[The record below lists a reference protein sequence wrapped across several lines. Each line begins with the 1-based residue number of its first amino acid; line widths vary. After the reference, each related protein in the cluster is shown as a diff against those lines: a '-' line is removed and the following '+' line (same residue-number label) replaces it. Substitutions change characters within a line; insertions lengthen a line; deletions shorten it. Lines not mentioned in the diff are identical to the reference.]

1 MVWTLAG
8 ESARPVT
15 YEHGEIADNLLAG
28 RGFTVKFLG
37 VTGATSQ
44 QAPFY
49 PTVLAASYGVFGTG
63 SPRALLAVQVLQALA
78 GTALVLTV
86 VWLGW
91 SLVPHQPTVGW
102 IAGWGAAVYP
112 THVYMV
118 THMQVAL
125 WAALVLTLLVAVAA
139 SPRGRSSWWKAVLAG
154 VLAGFLLL
162 VEPILVIALPIV
174 AVLLAGRPSTRA
186 PRHKPPVNSF
196 ACPPPDD
203 GGPSLAQGELVLP
216 YDRNP
221 DFSCFSQCRT
231 ASIPELSEACRG
243 AAGLGPL
250 ARVATMTACAV
261 LIVAPWLWRNY
272 RVHDEFVF
280 VKSTFGY
287 AFWQGNN
294 SASWGTDKV
303 PKRSAETLRNDH
315 DGTLAGMHQALWE
328 ARHETLYIDDVLLAP
343 TGYHEFTGLSE
354 PARSRLLGARAW
366 RFVRD
371 EPARYLGL
379 CVQRLRYFLLFDETN
394 PKAANLVYRA
404 ATVVW
409 LTLTLI
415 GSLALRLNWRRLWP
429 TWAIFAVVTAFHTLT
444 IVSARFRIPIEPLS
458 FVWAAGAVAPLV
470 DNLLSDFM
478 FRPNDEA
485 RGRGWR
491 HQNSGNLHK
500 VWRL

>member
-1 MVWTLAG
+1 MLALTALALRMGVVWALTG
-8 ESARPVT
+8 KSARPVT
-15 YEHGEIADNLLAG
+15 YEHGEIAENLLAG
-28 RGFTVKFLG
+28 RGFSVKFLG
-37 VTGATSQ
+37 VSGATSQ

-49 PTVLAASYGVFGTG
+49 PSLLAAAYGIFGVG
-63 SPRALLAVQVLQALA
+63 SSNAHLAVQGVQAFA
-78 GTALVLTV
+78 GTALVLCV

-91 SLVPHQPTVGW
+91 SLVPGQPTLGW

-125 WAALVLTLLVAVAA
+125 WAALVLTLLVAVVA
-139 SPRGRSSWWKAVLAG
+139 SPHGRGFWRKAALAG
-154 VLAGFLLL
+154 LLAGLLLL
-162 VEPILVIALPIV
+162 VEPILAIALPFV
-174 AVLLAGRPSTRA
+174 AVMLVRNTRA
-186 PRHKPPVNSF
+186 SRRRVT
-196 ACPPPDD
+196 
-203 GGPSLAQGELVLP
+203 
-216 YDRNP
+216 R
-221 DFSCFSQCRT
+221 
-231 ASIPELSEACRG
+231 
-243 AAGLGPL
+243 LGPL
-250 ARVATMTACAV
+250 ARVATMTACAS

-303 PKRSAETLRNDH
+303 PKRSAEALRNDH

-328 ARHETLYIDDVLLAP
+328 ARHETLYIDDVLLAAG
-343 TGYHEFTGLSE
+343 GYREFNGLSE

-366 RFVRD
+366 EFVRD
-371 EPARYLGL
+371 QPARYVGL

-409 LTLTLI
+409 LTLTLF
-415 GSLALRLNWRRLWP
+415 GSLALRFNWRRLWP
-429 TWAIFAVVTAFHTLT
+429 TWAIFTVVTAFHALT

-458 FVWAAGAVAPLV
+458 FVWAAGAVAPLI
-470 DNLLSDFM
+470 DNLLSDCK
-478 FRPNDEA
+478 FRPNRAA
-485 RGRGWR
+485 RALR
-491 HQNSGNLHK
+491 
-500 VWRL
+500 

>member
-1 MVWTLAG
+1 MLALTALVLRMGVVCLLAG

-15 YEHGEIADNLLAG
+15 YEHGEIAENLLAG

-37 VTGATSQ
+37 VSGATSQ

-49 PTVLAASYGVFGTG
+49 PTLLATAYGVFREG
-63 SPRALLAVQVLQALA
+63 SQKALLAVQVLQALA

-86 VWLGW
+86 VWLAW
-91 SLVPHQPTVGW
+91 SLMPGQPALGW

-125 WAALVLTLLVAVAA
+125 WAALVLTLLVAVVA
-139 SPRGRSSWWKAVLAG
+139 SPCGQSCGRKAVLAG

-162 VEPILVIALPIV
+162 VEPIMAIALPIV
-174 AVLLAGRPSTRA
+174 AVMLAGQTQESRR
-186 PRHKPPVNSF
+186 RV
-196 ACPPPDD
+196 
-203 GGPSLAQGELVLP
+203 
-216 YDRNP
+216 
-221 DFSCFSQCRT
+221 
-231 ASIPELSEACRG
+231 
-243 AAGLGPL
+243 AGLGSL
-250 ARVATMTACAV
+250 AHVSTMTACAA

-272 RVHDEFVF
+272 CVHGEFVF

-294 SASWGTDKV
+294 SASWGTDKI
-303 PKRSAETLRNDH
+303 PKRSAETFRNEH
-315 DGTLAGMHQALWE
+315 DGTLAGMHRALWE

-343 TGYHEFTGLSE
+343 GGYHEFKGLKE

-366 RFVRD
+366 SFIRD
-371 EPARYLGL
+371 DPARYLGL

-394 PKAANLVYRA
+394 PKASNLVYRA

-409 LTLTLI
+409 LALTLI
-415 GSLALRLNWRRLWP
+415 GSLVLRFNWRRLWP
-429 TWAIFAVVTAFHTLT
+429 TWAIFAVVTVFHTMT

-470 DNLLSDFM
+470 DKLLSDFK
-478 FRPNDEA
+478 FRPNDAVRDLCLDSEKPGKL
-485 RGRGWR
+485 R
-491 HQNSGNLHK
+491 K
-500 VWRL
+500 VWQL

>member
-1 MVWTLAG
+1 MRFSRRSLGLVSLALTALVLRIGVVWALTG
-8 ESARPVT
+8 DSARPIT
-15 YEHGEIADNLLAG
+15 YEHGEIAENLLAG

-37 VTGATSQ
+37 VSGVTSQ

-49 PTVLAASYGVFGTG
+49 PTFLAAAYGVFGAG
-63 SPRALLAVQVLQALA
+63 SPKAVLAVQGVQALA
-78 GTALVLTV
+78 GTALVLSV

-91 SLVPHQPTVGW
+91 SLVPGRPTLGW

-112 THVYMV
+112 THIYMV

-125 WAALVLTLLVAVAA
+125 WAALVLTLLVAAVA
-139 SPRGRSSWWKAVLAG
+139 SPHGRISWRMAALAG
-154 VLAGFLLL
+154 VLAGLMLL
-162 VEPILVIALPIV
+162 VEPILAIALPFV
-174 AVLLAGRPSTRA
+174 AVMLARQTRMS
-186 PRHKPPVNSF
+186 RR
-196 ACPPPDD
+196 
-203 GGPSLAQGELVLP
+203 LVTYP
-216 YDRNP
+216 
-221 DFSCFSQCRT
+221 
-231 ASIPELSEACRG
+231 
-243 AAGLGPL
+243 GPL
-250 ARVATMTACAV
+250 ARVATMTACAS

-272 RVHDEFVF
+272 RVHNEFVF

-294 SASWGTDKV
+294 SSSWGTDKV
-303 PKRSAETLRNDH
+303 PKHSAETLRNDH

-343 TGYHEFTGLSE
+343 GGYREFNGLSE
-354 PARSRLLGARAW
+354 PARSRLLGARG
-366 RFVRD
+366 REFVRD

-415 GSLALRLNWRRLWP
+415 GSAALRLNWRRLWP
-429 TWAIFAVVTAFHTLT
+429 TWAIFAVVTAFHALT

-458 FVWAAGAVAPLV
+458 FVWAAGALAPLV
-470 DNLLSDFM
+470 DNLLSDFK
-478 FRPNDEA
+478 FRPNRAA
-485 RGRGWR
+485 RERG
-491 HQNSGNLHK
+491 
-500 VWRL
+500 